1 MNIVVLAF
9 AFVVAVLSTE
19 RAFALIHGEPLPIG
33 RQSTLLLTIEL
44 HHWDEYRR
52 VWKGGQGA
60 CSSAVLGTHPL
71 TLITAAHCLRDV
83 RQEGPLKLPAVRLPA
98 APSEAVSNAR
108 LRAAV
113 YPNFDVVQEN
123 IAEDIAILIFD
134 ADVGDELRPLP
145 IMTGNIPDKAL
156 ICGFGYGYRET
167 EIDSPRCAD
176 KRVFDLPSSFY
187 EFVPKRYEDLDPIL
201 HLQFR
206 AQFESKESSVS
217 SLSTLLAVNRLDSQG
232 AYSLDEPMPTRGD
245 SGGPWIVTDPQENV
259 SLLAITSFVETF
271 YRENKQWPFFQGNSA
286 PLSDFPYVAYG
297 VRLDTREAR
306 ARIEEAR
313 RLHAD
318 IREMPAAGQAQG
330 IIGAGEGKE
339 PPRDSAVSS
348 PSEHPESE

>member
-9 AFVVAVLSTE
+9 AVIVAVLSAG
-19 RAFALIHGEPLPIG
+19 RVFALIHGEPLPIG
-33 RQSTLLLTIEL
+33 RESTLPLTIEL

-52 VWKGGQGA
+52 VWKSGNGA
-60 CSSAVLGTHPL
+60 CSSAVLGTRPL

-83 RQEGPLKLPAVRLPA
+83 RLEGPLKLPAVRLQA
-98 APSEAVSNAR
+98 APSATVSNAR

-113 YPNFDVVQEN
+113 YPNFGVVQEN

-134 ADVGDELRPLP
+134 ADVGDALRPLP
-145 IMTGNIPDKAL
+145 ITTGNTPDKAL

-167 EIDSPRCAD
+167 EIDGPRCAE
-176 KRVFDLPSSFY
+176 KRVFDLTSSFY

-217 SLSTLLAVNRLDSQG
+217 SLSTLLAVNRLDAQG
-232 AYSLDEPMPTRGD
+232 AYSVDEPMPTRGD
-245 SGGPWIVTDPQENV
+245 SGGPWIASDPQGNA

-271 YRENKQWPFFQGNSA
+271 YRKNKQWPFFQGSRA
-286 PLSDFPYVAYG
+286 PLSDLAYVAYG

-313 RLHAD
+313 RLDAD
-318 IREMPAAGQAQG
+318 IREIAVAGSAHG
-330 IIGAGEGKE
+330 FAGSGTTET
-339 PPRDSAVSS
+339 R
-348 PSEHPESE
+348 